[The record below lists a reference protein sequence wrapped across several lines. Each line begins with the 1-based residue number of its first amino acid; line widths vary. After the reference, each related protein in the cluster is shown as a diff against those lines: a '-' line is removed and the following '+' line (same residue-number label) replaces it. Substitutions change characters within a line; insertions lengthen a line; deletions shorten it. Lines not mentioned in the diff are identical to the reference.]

1 MNLIEKEM
9 ITKNKFVTISYELRT
24 DKDGDVVEVADV
36 ERPLEFICGQG
47 QTLEYFE
54 MNLLGL
60 NEGDAFDFSIPAANA
75 YGTVNED
82 MIVELPRDIFAEV
95 EAEELQP
102 GNTLPMQDSLGRH
115 LMGKIVSVNDDAV
128 VMDFNHPMAGKDL
141 YFTGKVV
148 AVRDAT
154 DEELENLHS
163 HKCGGCHGC
172 GSEGGCGEHGCGDGC
187 CH

>member
-1 MNLIEKEM
+1 M

-24 DKDGDVVEVADV
+24 DKNGDAVEVADV

-82 MIVELPRDIFAEV
+82 MIVELPKDIFAEV
-95 EAEELQP
+95 D
-102 GNTLPMQDSLGRH
+102 T
-115 LMGKIVSVNDDAV
+115 
-128 VMDFNHPMAGKDL
+128 
-141 YFTGKVV
+141 
-148 AVRDAT
+148 
-154 DEELENLHS
+154 
-163 HKCGGCHGC
+163 
-172 GSEGGCGEHGCGDGC
+172 
-187 CH
+187 